1 MHITPLQG
9 ELEILEHRRERL
21 EEMLASDIVSDE
33 LRIGLSENLAIVE
46 SRIAA
51 LRWPQGSEAIRSRAA

>member
-1 MHITPLQG
+1 MNITPLQG

-33 LRIGLSENLAIVE
+33 LRINLADNLRIVE
-46 SRIAA
+46 SRLAA
-51 LRWPQGSEAIRSRAA
+51 LRWPRQQGIVRKAA

>member
-1 MHITPLQG
+1 MNITPLQG

-33 LRIGLSENLAIVE
+33 LRINLADNLRIVE
-46 SRIAA
+46 SRLAA
-51 LRWPQGSEAIRSRAA
+51 LRWPRQQSIVRKAA